1 MRGSRRIVWYAAVIL
16 IGAALWIWSFG
27 FGGGDYVQGL
37 GTGLIAVGV
46 LKLVRNIRYIT
57 DSDYREKADIA
68 VNDERNRYISKSA
81 WAWSGYI
88 CPDCGGRFNR
98 AQNYG
103 EERAGICC
111 GNGSVFA
118 CDIVLDFVR
127 CDKQKELTWLK

>member
-88 CPDCGGRFNR
+88 FVLI
-98 AQNYG
+98 A
-103 EERAGICC
+103 AV
-111 GNGSVFA
+111 GS
-118 CDIVLDFVR
+118 IVLR
-127 CDKQKELTWLK
+127 IMGKSELAFAAVMAVCLLVTLYWISYVVISKRN